1 MKQAVTV
8 NRCVCVCVCVCVE
21 MKPFL
26 HSFLLQS
33 QRFTNESLVPPAV
46 RTSAPQPET
55 HDTAEVCYTSLI
67 LVILTFPPFLY
78 KCSYGYRNHS
88 NMLIYRSGKCRHM
101 SLTSGARRSGWWR
114 RSGRRCWY
122 RKWVFVHPL
131 DWWPGRAAWARCW
144 WGWSSDESQD
154 YLHARGRTAAK
165 HTQTSTSAVQN
176 HYNNTKHDI
185 IIHHAL

>member
-1 MKQAVTV
+1 MKQAVAV
-8 NRCVCVCVCVCVE
+8 NRCVCVCVE

-114 RSGRRCWY
+114 RSGRRC
-122 RKWVFVHPL
+122 
-131 DWWPGRAAWARCW
+131 
-144 WGWSSDESQD
+144 
-154 YLHARGRTAAK
+154 
-165 HTQTSTSAVQN
+165 
-176 HYNNTKHDI
+176 
-185 IIHHAL
+185 